1 MDKKLCPANVTGSQV
16 GIEAIQQYIVEAL
29 NCSAQT
35 LAKVKEIKISL
46 EPVVAYRIDIVIIP
60 EK

>member
-1 MDKKLCPANVTGSQV
+1 MDKRSCQANVSESQF
-16 GIEAIQQYIVEAL
+16 GLEAIQQYIVEAL

-46 EPVVAYRIDIVIIP
+46 EPVVTYRIDIVIIP